1 MKKSLIGAMNA
12 SMKHRGPDQSGTFE
26 SGKLVFGHNRLA
38 VIDVE
43 NGIQPM
49 SAVFRG
55 KIYTIVYNG
64 EIYNAPEL
72 TRRLQEQGVSF
83 QTKCDTEVVL
93 YSYII
98 WGERC
103 PEELNGI
110 FAFAVYDEEEETL
123 FLARD
128 RFGVKPLYYAYEED
142 TFLFASEI
150 KALLQYEGVSPKVD
164 RQGLWQL
171 LFLTPVTLRGVS
183 VFRDIEAFR
192 AGECAVAD
200 RSGLHKK
207 TYWRLRAEPFAETA
221 EAAVEHTRELLQD
234 AIRRQMV
241 SDVPLCTFLSGGLD
255 SSVVSAVAAEYY
267 RNRGGTLSTYS
278 FEYEGN
284 EKSFQ
289 NSLFQPESDDA
300 YAVFAAE
307 SLGTD
312 HTVLTVSQA
321 AVADAL
327 REATLA
333 RDFPG
338 QADIDSSLLYYCR
351 QVKRRHTV
359 ALSGE
364 CADEIFGGYP
374 WYYRPEMLQRDFFPW
389 IHRPMERPNLFRSEI
404 AMQAEGFSHLSG
416 RYRETTRQCSVLP
429 EDGDDMRTARIATCL
444 SVQYFMESLLERKD
458 RMSMASGV
466 EVRVPFADHRIL
478 EYVYNVPWTVKFEGG
493 VEKALL
499 RNAMADYLPEKI
511 LHRKKSPYPKTH
523 NPEYEQIVGR
533 MLQERLSKKNSLLGE
548 ILDRKAL
555 RSLLE
560 EEDATWFGQLMAR
573 AQLIAWLVQLD
584 IWLETYHVELV

>member
-1 MKKSLIGAMNA
+1 ML
-12 SMKHRGPDQSGTFE
+12 SMKHRGPDQSEQFE
-26 SGKLVFGHNRLA
+26 SGRLVFGHNRLA

-43 NGIQPM
+43 NGVQPM

-55 KIYTIVYNG
+55 KKYTIVYNG

-72 TRRLQEQGVSF
+72 TRRLQEQGVTF

-93 YSYII
+93 YSYIV

-110 FAFAVYDEEEETL
+110 FAFAVCDEEEETL

-150 KALLQYEGVSPKVD
+150 KARLRYEGVSPKVD
-164 RQGLWQL
+164 RCGLWQL

-183 VFRDIEAFR
+183 GFRDIESLK

-267 RNRGGTLSTYS
+267 RKTGGTLSTYS
-278 FEYEGN
+278 FEYEDN
-284 EKSFQ
+284 EKSFH

-307 SLGTD
+307 ALGTD
-312 HTVLTVSQA
+312 HTVLTASQA

-327 REATLA
+327 REAALA

-364 CADEIFGGYP
+364 CADEIFGGVSLVYP
-374 WYYRPEMLQRDFFPW
+374 
-389 IHRPMERPNLFRSEI
+389 
-404 AMQAEGFSHLSG
+404 SG
-416 RYRETTRQCSVLP
+416 
-429 EDGDDMRTARIATCL
+429 
-444 SVQYFMESLLERKD
+444 
-458 RMSMASGV
+458 
-466 EVRVPFADHRIL
+466 
-478 EYVYNVPWTVKFEGG
+478 
-493 VEKALL
+493 
-499 RNAMADYLPEKI
+499 
-511 LHRKKSPYPKTH
+511 
-523 NPEYEQIVGR
+523 
-533 MLQERLSKKNSLLGE
+533 
-548 ILDRKAL
+548 
-555 RSLLE
+555 
-560 EEDATWFGQLMAR
+560 DAA
-573 AQLIAWLVQLD
+573 A
-584 IWLETYHVELV
+584 